1 MMNVKEYF
9 YKKLTAQY
17 FLGTAGDD
25 IVIKLSNPVTAG
37 ESARRNNQLQFIL
50 SLAKLI

>member
-1 MMNVKEYF
+1 MRVQLLLSMKVM
-9 YKKLTAQY
+9 LLA
-17 FLGTAGDD
+17 AGDD

-37 ESARRNNQLQFIL
+37 GSARRNNQLQFIL